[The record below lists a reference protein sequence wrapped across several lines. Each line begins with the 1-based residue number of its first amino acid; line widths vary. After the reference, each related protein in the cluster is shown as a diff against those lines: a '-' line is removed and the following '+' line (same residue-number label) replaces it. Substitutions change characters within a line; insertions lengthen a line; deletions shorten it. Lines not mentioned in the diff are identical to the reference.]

1 MGELTIPIIGGDQVL
16 SNADYADAIPIN
28 MLAVIR
34 DIKGN
39 PGYLISHDGLT
50 QTHTGQGI
58 DRGALFNERWSRSFR
73 VSGEKLIEIVGGSV
87 VVIGDI
93 PGADR
98 VRMAYGFNSMMI
110 VANGSTYRYDG
121 TTLTLMTDPDFGA
134 PIDVIWLDQYYLFTD
149 GENLYHTDIGD
160 ETSINPLKFATSELS
175 PDKTKAVGRTQDNL
189 LIAINRYTT
198 EYFVDQAN
206 ENFAFTRIN
215 QKAVNCGIVS
225 TGGWIEIGGRVYML
239 GGAKGEPVTFKL
251 LGAGQAETTATDYIE
266 RIINSY
272 SESELSTAYLE
283 GRSRTR
289 DQLVY
294 IQLPN
299 HTLLYNVFIA
309 NKFGPQYAWGEL
321 RSGEDAWRACNGVYD
336 TNLGYWLFGDKLGTT
351 IGKLD
356 DTLAS
361 HYGESVTSQ
370 FQTALIP
377 MESVSVSDLELNVV
391 SGYGEDTALFV
402 STTQNGS
409 YHGAEWTK
417 YVSMQFAYNYRYI
430 LRRAVGYVRQQIGF
444 KFRALN
450 KSKINVSGLRITHD
464 GG

>member
-50 QTHTGQGI
+50 QTHTGQGV
-58 DRGALFNERWSRSFR
+58 DRGALFNERWGRSFR

-110 VANGSTYRYDG
+110 VASGSAYRYDG
-121 TTLTLMTDPDFGA
+121 TTLTLMTDPDFGV

-225 TGGWIEIGGRVYML
+225 TGGWIETGGRVYML
-239 GGAKGEPVTFKL
+239 GGAKNEPVTFKL
-251 LGAGQAETTATDYIE
+251 LGAAQAETAATDYIE

-272 SESELSTAYLE
+272 SEADLSTAYLE
-283 GRSRTR
+283 GRSCAR

-299 HTLLYNVFIA
+299 HTLLYNVFVA
-309 NKFGPQYAWGEL
+309 NKFGPQYAWSEL
-321 RSGEDAWRACNGVYD
+321 RSGEEAWRACNGVYD
-336 TNLGYWLFGDKLGTT
+336 TNLGKWIFGDKLGTT

-361 HYGESVTSQ
+361 HYGASVTSQ

-377 MESVSVSDLELNVV
+377 MESVSVSELELNVV

-409 YHGAEWTK
+409 YHGAEWSK
-417 YVSMQFAYNYRYI
+417 YIAMALMYNYRYI
-430 LRRAVGYVRQQIGF
+430 VRRLCYVRQQIGF

-450 KSKINVSGLRITHD
+450 KSKINVSGLKVTHD
-464 GG
+464 GD

>member
-58 DRGALFNERWSRSFR
+58 DRGALFNERWGRSFR
-73 VSGEKLIEIVGGSV
+73 VSGEKLIEIVGATAPV
-87 VVIGDI
+87 LGDI

-98 VRMAYGFNSMMI
+98 VRTAYGFNSTMT
-110 VANGSTYRYDG
+110 VASGSAYRYDG
-121 TTLTLMTDPDFGA
+121 TTLTLMTDSDFGS
-134 PIDVIWLDQYYLFTD
+134 PIDVVWIDQYYVFTD
-149 GENLYHTDIGD
+149 GETIYHTDIGN

-206 ENFAFTRIN
+206 DNFAFTRIN

-251 LGAGQAETTATDYIE
+251 LGAGQAETAATDYIE

-272 SESELSTAYLE
+272 SEADLSTAYLE
-283 GRSRTR
+283 GRSRAR

-309 NKFGPQYAWGEL
+309 NKFGPQYAWSEL

-361 HYGESVTSQ
+361 HYGASVTSQ

-377 MESVSVSDLELNVV
+377 MESISVSELELNVV

-417 YVSMQFAYNYRYI
+417 YIAMALMYNYRYI
-430 LRRAVGYVRQQIGF
+430 VRRVGYVRKQIGL
-444 KFRALN
+444 KFRSLN
-450 KSKINVSGLRITHD
+450 KAKINVSGLKVTHD

>member
-16 SNADYADAIPIN
+16 DNADYADAIPIN

-58 DRGALFNERWSRSFR
+58 DRGALFNERWGRSFR

-110 VANGSTYRYDG
+110 VSGGSTYRYDG

-189 LIAINRYTT
+189 LFVPNRYTS

-215 QKAVNCGIVS
+215 QKAINCGIVS

-251 LGAGQAETTATDYIE
+251 LGAGQAETAATDYIE
-266 RIINSY
+266 GIINSY

-283 GRSRTR
+283 GRSRAR

-294 IQLPN
+294 VQLPN
-299 HTLLYNVFIA
+299 HTLLYNVFVA
-309 NKFGPQYAWGEL
+309 NKFGSQYAWSEL

-336 TNLGYWLFGDKLGTT
+336 TNLGQWIYGDKLGTT

-356 DTLAS
+356 DALAS
-361 HYGESVTSQ
+361 HYGASVTSQ

-377 MESVSVSDLELNVV
+377 MESVSVSEIELNVV

-417 YVSMQFAYNYRYI
+417 YIAMALMYNYRYI
-430 LRRAVGYVRQQIGF
+430 VRRVGYVRKQIGF
-444 KFRALN
+444 KFRSLN
-450 KSKINVSGLRITHD
+450 KAKINVSGLKVTHD

>member
-28 MLAVIR
+28 MIAVIR
-34 DIKGN
+34 DVKGN

-73 VSGEKLIEIVGGSV
+73 VSGEKLIEIVGASV

-110 VANGSTYRYDG
+110 VDSGSTYRYDG

-189 LIAINRYTT
+189 LFVPNRYTS

-215 QKAVNCGIVS
+215 QKAVNSGVVS

-251 LGAGQAETTATDYIE
+251 LGAGQAETAATDYIE
-266 RIINSY
+266 GIINSY

-283 GRSRTR
+283 GRSRAR

-294 IQLPN
+294 VQLPN
-299 HTLLYNVFIA
+299 HTLLYNVFVA
-309 NKFGPQYAWGEL
+309 NKFGPQYAWSEL

-336 TNLGYWLFGDKLGTT
+336 TNLGQWIYGDKLGTT

-356 DTLAS
+356 DALAS
-361 HYGESVTSQ
+361 HYGASVTSQ

-377 MESVSVSDLELNVV
+377 MESVSVSEIELNVV

-417 YVSMQFAYNYRYI
+417 YIAMALMYNYRYI
-430 LRRAVGYVRQQIGF
+430 VRRVGYVRKQIGF
-444 KFRALN
+444 KFRSLN
-450 KSKINVSGLRITHD
+450 KAKINVSGLKVTHD

>member
-1 MGELTIPIIGGDQVL
+1 MGDITIPIIGGDQVL

-58 DRGALFNERWSRSFR
+58 DRGALFNERWGRSFR
-73 VSGEKLIEIVGGSV
+73 VSGEKLIEIVGAAV
-87 VVIGDI
+87 VIIGDI
-93 PGADR
+93 IGSDR
-98 VRMAYGFNSMMI
+98 VRIAYGFNSMMI
-110 VANGSTYRYDG
+110 IASGSTYRYDG
-121 TTLTLMTDPDFGA
+121 ATLTLMTDPDFGA
-134 PIDVIWLDQYYLFTD
+134 PIDVIWLDQYYIFTD
-149 GENLYHTDIGD
+149 GEYLYHTDIGD

-175 PDKTKAVGRTQDNL
+175 PDKTKAVGKTQDNL
-189 LIAINRYTT
+189 LLALNRHTA

-206 ENFAFTRIN
+206 DNFAFTRIN
-215 QKAVNCGIVS
+215 QKAVNCGVVS
-225 TGGWIEIGGRVYML
+225 PGGWFELSGRVYML
-239 GGAKGEPVTFKL
+239 GGAKGEPVTFKI
-251 LGAGQAETTATDYIE
+251 LGAGQAETIATDYVE

-272 SESELSTAYLE
+272 SEADLSTAYLE
-283 GRSRTR
+283 GRSKAR

-294 IQLPN
+294 VQLPN
-299 HTLLYNVFIA
+299 HTLLYNVFVA
-309 NKFGPQYAWGEL
+309 NKFGPQYAWSEL
-321 RSGEDAWRACNGVYD
+321 RSGEDDWRACNGVYD
-336 TNLGYWLFGDKLGTT
+336 TNLGQWIYGDKLGTT

-377 MESVSVSDLELNVV
+377 MESLSVSQLELNVV

-402 STTQNGS
+402 SSTQNGS

-417 YVSMQFAYNYRYI
+417 YIAMALRYNYRYI
-430 LRRAVGYVRQQIGF
+430 VRRLGYVRQQIGF

-450 KSKINVSGLRITHD
+450 KSKINVSGLKVTHD

>member
-16 SNADYADAIPIN
+16 SNGDYADAIPIN

-58 DRGALFNERWSRSFR
+58 DRGALFNERWGRSFR

-110 VANGSTYRYDG
+110 VASGNAYRYDG

-149 GENLYHTDIGD
+149 GENLYHTDIGN
-160 ETSINPLKFATSELS
+160 ETSISPLKFATSEIS

-198 EYFVDQAN
+198 EYFIDQAN
-206 ENFAFTRIN
+206 ENFAFSRIN

-225 TGGWIEIGGRVYML
+225 VGGWIEIGGRVYML

-251 LGAGQAETTATDYIE
+251 LGAGQAETAATDYIE

-272 SESELSTAYLE
+272 SEADLSTAYLD
-283 GRSRTR
+283 GRSRAR

-309 NKFGPQYAWGEL
+309 NKFGPQYAWSEL
-321 RSGEDAWRACNGVYD
+321 RSGEEAWRACNGVYD
-336 TNLGYWLFGDKLGTT
+336 TNLGQWIYGDKLGTT

-356 DTLAS
+356 DSLAS
-361 HYGESVTSQ
+361 QYGASVTSQ

-377 MESVSVSDLELNVV
+377 MESASISELELNVV
-391 SGYGEDTALFV
+391 SGYGEDTALFI

-417 YVSMQFAYNYRYI
+417 YVAMALAYNYRYI
-430 LRRAVGYVRQQIGF
+430 VRRVGYVRKQIGF

-450 KSKINVSGLRITHD
+450 KSKINVSGLKVTHD
-464 GG
+464 GN

>member
-50 QTHTGQGI
+50 QTHTGHGI
-58 DRGALFNERWSRSFR
+58 DRGALFNERWGRSFR
-73 VSGEKLIEIVGGSV
+73 VSGGKLIEIVGATV

-93 PGADR
+93 AGSGR
-98 VRMAYGFNSMMI
+98 VRMAYGFNSIMI
-110 VANGSTYRYDG
+110 VASGITYRYDG
-121 TTLTLMTDPDFGA
+121 TTLTMMTDPDFGA
-134 PIDVIWLDQYYLFTD
+134 PIDVIWLDQYYIFTD
-149 GENLYHTDIGD
+149 GEYLYHTDIVD
-160 ETSINPLKFATSELS
+160 ETSISPLKFATSELS

-198 EYFVDQAN
+198 EYFIDQAN
-206 ENFAFTRIN
+206 DNFAFTRIN

-225 TGGWIEIGGRVYML
+225 AGGWIEIGGRVYML

-251 LGAGQAETTATDYIE
+251 LGAGQAETVATDYIE
-266 RIINSY
+266 RIINNY
-272 SESELSTAYLE
+272 SESELFAAYLE
-283 GRSRTR
+283 GRSRAR

-309 NKFGPQYAWGEL
+309 NKFGPQYAWSEL

-336 TNLGYWLFGDKLGTT
+336 TNLGQWIFGDKLVAT

-377 MESVSVSDLELNVV
+377 MESVSVSELELNVV

-417 YVSMQFAYNYRYI
+417 YIAMALMYNYRYI
-430 LRRAVGYVRQQIGF
+430 VRRVGYVRKQIGF
-444 KFRALN
+444 KFRSLN
-450 KSKINVSGLRITHD
+450 KSKINVSGLKVTHD